1 MTARSLPVA
10 PYPPRLV
17 ALQAG
22 WTEVLRRPLDRTTG
36 TLRAPAPT
44 VTTVG
49 RPACSSAA

>member
-36 TLRAPAPT
+36 TLRAAAPFM
-44 VTTVG
+44 G
-49 RPACSSAA
+49 EQMEFEED